1 MLNSKKYTGKLDFLN
16 EFIQQKNDKDDKYN
30 LFYFFKSKFEDNS
43 WLFEFNSGKPY
54 LINFNVELKDKSSL
68 TDKQNALILNTLKEW
83 IINYLYIDKH
93 YMNTPKT
100 IKGDVSLILR
110 FFDIMNY
117 FDDGVLV
124 KNSFK
129 CLSKDKLNFI
139 LDKLSSTDDIFDI
152 ESKVNAY
159 INNNNLNKNAVFNRR
174 AKNSD
179 IMNNVFPNLIIK
191 PTFKNLELKNDN
203 SYYITE
209 FDSFFRNSN
218 KQEKV
223 TIHTN
228 IRKILNYIPYES
240 TRECSFPFKE
250 NIDFIQN
257 TNFITSGIKRFET
270 YPSNVIFNTFKNAVE
285 FHLKYGDLLV
295 NNYLTIIDLKNKD
308 KNLSHT
314 ELNKTIIKYLDKDL
328 INLGVKAFQKEY
340 KTIKSSNNYYQNI
353 RKNHYFYELIKV
365 YYGCIQFVVGALM
378 GRRISELRGLKYNDC
393 YDEENQ
399 LLLFQRSKSTKGLF
413 GIKDY
418 IALPIDKL
426 AIDMLKNLQR
436 IINACDIEDKEHIEI
451 FSIPSGV
458 QINTISSELYD
469 DKYNGNLDIM
479 HDYFEVDVI
488 DNKRLYIRQH
498 QLRRFF
504 AMTFF
509 WSSGFGSLDT
519 LRWFLGHTDIE
530 HVYHY
535 ISETESGDVLRS
547 VKAQFVAENIKEYYE
562 DLREFI
568 KHKFNTDNYKVLK
581 TDELIELLEI
591 LQEEKTINIE
601 PEFFESDNQQKFK
614 VIIKIKGE

>member
-1 MLNSKKYTGKLDFLN
+1 MLNLKKYTGNLDFLN
-16 EFIQQKNDKDDKYN
+16 EFIQQKSHKDEKYK
-30 LFYFFKSKFEDNS
+30 LFYFFKSKFEDDS
-43 WLFEFNSGKPY
+43 WLFEFNTGKPY
-54 LINFNVELKDKSSL
+54 LINFRVELKDKSLL
-68 TDKQNALILNTLKEW
+68 TNKNNEILLNTLKEW
-83 IINYLYIDKH
+83 IINYLYSDKH

-100 IKGDVSLILR
+100 IKADVSLILR
-110 FFDIMNY
+110 FFDIVNY
-117 FDDGVLV
+117 FDDGSLV

-139 LDKLSSTDDIFDI
+139 FDKLSSTNDIFDV
-152 ESKVNAY
+152 EDKVSAY
-159 INNNNLNKNAVFNRR
+159 INNNNLDKNSVYNRR
-174 AKNSD
+174 VKNSD
-179 IMNNVFPNLIIK
+179 IMDNVFANLIIK
-191 PTFKNLELKNDN
+191 PTFKNLDLKKDN

-218 KQEKV
+218 NQEKV

-228 IRKILNYIPYES
+228 IKKILNYIPYES
-240 TRECSFPFKE
+240 TRKCSFPFKE

-257 TNFITSGIKRFET
+257 THFVISGIKRFET
-270 YPSNVIFNTFKNAVE
+270 YPSSVIFDTFKKAVE
-285 FHLKYGDLLV
+285 FHFKYGDLLV
-295 NNYLTIIDLKNKD
+295 SNYLKIIDLKNK
-308 KNLSHT
+308 NESLNHT
-314 ELNKTIIKYLDKDL
+314 ELNKIL
-328 INLGVKAFQKEY
+328 INHIDKELIDLGVEAFQKEY
-340 KTIKSSNNYYQNI
+340 ETPKSSNNYYENI
-353 RKNHYFYELIKV
+353 RKNYYLYELIKV

-393 YDEENQ
+393 YDDTNQ
-399 LLLFQRSKSTKGLF
+399 LLLLKRSKSTKGLY

-426 AIDMLKNLQR
+426 VIDMFKNLQQ
-436 IINACDIEDKEHIEI
+436 IINKCDIEDKKQIEI

-458 QINTISSELYD
+458 QINTISNELYD
-469 DKYNGNLDIM
+469 NKYNGNLDIM
-479 HDYFEVDVI
+479 HDYFEVDII

-568 KHKFNTDNYKVLK
+568 KHKFNTDNYKILK

-591 LQEEKTINIE
+591 LQEEKAIKIE